1 MEENRLPGVI
11 GLNIGGYKFTTRL
24 STLIRYSDSMLGAM
38 FSGRHN
44 LDKDNKDNYFID
56 RNGKYFQYVLEF
68 LRDENFFPPIDVRKN
83 VLIEAEYF
91 GIKPLVDK
99 LKRLP
104 PLFPDE
110 VIVDNLRNK
119 MKDYR
124 DIKEK
129 ISQLSTVHV
138 VDQSGISFQPTSHV
152 YVIWYKIENPVQ
164 GTYKTKLTFEDIV
177 TIWVR
182 SPENVSK
189 TVCIPCD
196 EQSNSRDLFRILQHD
211 LKNDGYILTLKSTYS
226 NQPDDYLRYEFNG
239 DVFIALACTTL
250 EFTWKSDYPKVVG
263 LNIGGKK
270 FTTRLSTLTKYPDSM
285 LGAMFSGRHKLD
297 ADRNGDYFIDRNGK
311 YFHYILEFLRDENV
325 MPPSGTR
332 ERVLKEADYFGI
344 KPLAEKLRRYPPLFP
359 DGVILDNLRNKVT
372 DYLIIKAKIA
382 ELSTMDVI
390 ENSEIYC
397 QKASFVYVTWYTT
410 ENLVNG
416 REYQTRSTFEDV
428 VSSWVGSKLNVD
440 KTLCVYSDGYPPD
453 IAEFYRVLLY
463 DLTSDG
469 FVLSMKNHYRS
480 IPNSYIWYEY
490 NNQAYAA
497 VQWMTLEFTWES
509 SV

>member
-1 MEENRLPGVI
+1 
-11 GLNIGGYKFTTRL
+11 
-24 STLIRYSDSMLGAM
+24 MLGAM

-68 LRDENFFPPIDVRKN
+68 LRDEHFFPPIDVRKN

-129 ISQLSTVHV
+129 ISQLSTVDV

-250 EFTWKSDYPKVVG
+250 EFTWKSD
-263 LNIGGKK
+263 I
-270 FTTRLSTLTKYPDSM
+270 
-285 LGAMFSGRHKLD
+285 
-297 ADRNGDYFIDRNGK
+297 
-311 YFHYILEFLRDENV
+311 
-325 MPPSGTR
+325 
-332 ERVLKEADYFGI
+332 
-344 KPLAEKLRRYPPLFP
+344 
-359 DGVILDNLRNKVT
+359 
-372 DYLIIKAKIA
+372 
-382 ELSTMDVI
+382 
-390 ENSEIYC
+390 
-397 QKASFVYVTWYTT
+397 
-410 ENLVNG
+410 
-416 REYQTRSTFEDV
+416 
-428 VSSWVGSKLNVD
+428 
-440 KTLCVYSDGYPPD
+440 
-453 IAEFYRVLLY
+453 
-463 DLTSDG
+463 
-469 FVLSMKNHYRS
+469 
-480 IPNSYIWYEY
+480 
-490 NNQAYAA
+490 
-497 VQWMTLEFTWES
+497 
-509 SV
+509 

>member
-1 MEENRLPGVI
+1 
-11 GLNIGGYKFTTRL
+11 
-24 STLIRYSDSMLGAM
+24 M
-38 FSGRHN
+38 FH
-44 LDKDNKDNYFID
+44 LH
-56 RNGKYFQYVLEF
+56 FQ
-68 LRDENFFPPIDVRKN
+68 
-83 VLIEAEYF
+83 
-91 GIKPLVDK
+91 
-99 LKRLP
+99 
-104 PLFPDE
+104 
-110 VIVDNLRNK
+110 
-119 MKDYR
+119 
-124 DIKEK
+124 
-129 ISQLSTVHV
+129 
-138 VDQSGISFQPTSHV
+138 
-152 YVIWYKIENPVQ
+152 
-164 GTYKTKLTFEDIV
+164 
-177 TIWVR
+177 
-182 SPENVSK
+182 
-189 TVCIPCD
+189 
-196 EQSNSRDLFRILQHD
+196 
-211 LKNDGYILTLKSTYS
+211 
-226 NQPDDYLRYEFNG
+226 
-239 DVFIALACTTL
+239 
-250 EFTWKSDYPKVVG
+250 YPKVVG
-263 LNIGGKK
+263 LNIGGEK

-332 ERVLKEADYFGI
+332 DRVLKEADYFGI

-372 DYLIIKAKIA
+372 DYLIIKEKIA

-390 ENSEIYC
+390 ENSEIHC

-416 REYQTRSTFEDV
+416 REYQTRFTFEDV

-453 IAEFYRVLLY
+453 IAEFYRVLIY